1 MKKTILT
8 IALALVLIA
17 GGVYASGWCKHSV
30 TSVATA
36 TGTAVTAKP
45 GYLFNVIVRGDKAST
60 CTFDVYDFATGCEVF
75 TTTEK
80 ELIPTL
86 VITTSEVDWYQ
97 PIPFNTPVRFF
108 CGLYHYI
115 ASTGEVAVYWL
126 NDNDM

>member
-1 MKKTILT
+1 MKKILT
-8 IALALVLIA
+8 ITLAILLLA
-17 GGVYASGWCKHSV
+17 AGVYASGWTKANV

-45 GYLFNVIVRGDKAST
+45 GYLFEVIIRGDKAST
-60 CTFDVYDFATGCEVF
+60 CTFDVYDFATNCEVF

-80 ELIPTL
+80 EMIPTL

-97 PIPFNTPVRFF
+97 PIPFNTPVRFY

-115 ASTGEVAVYWL
+115 ASTGEIGVYWL
-126 NDNDM
+126 NDGDM